1 MDSPALYQIRIKGH
15 LDETLGSWFEGFI
28 ISNQEDGDALL
39 TGHIQD
45 QAALHGI
52 LNRISNL
59 GLTLISVNMVPD
71 EENKRRPDDESDSF
85 RQAGREDM

>member
-1 MDSPALYQIRIKGH
+1 MDSSSLYQIRVKGH
-15 LDETLGSWFEGFI
+15 LNETLGSWFEGFI

-52 LNRISNL
+52 LNQISNL
-59 GLTLISVNMVPD
+59 GLVLISVNALPKEDEKDEQLDD
-71 EENKRRPDDESDSF
+71 EE
-85 RQAGREDM
+85 